1 MGISEVWNCNIHLQM
16 LLLIF
21 SFMLCPKRI
30 SSRMFSALILM
41 RPKLLQPLWD
51 SVPWQSASSSGPNL
65 RKTLRSWHWL
75 LKKKKKS
82 WCFTQILDG
91 IVICLQPWVVGSMH
105 GVSGSSLPVTHCS
118 SEGAGGEMSEI
129 MECLIT
135 LVTPC
140 ARRACRPY
148 MCSCKSGT
156 YLCFVCE
163 CVCIWYVHVRVC
175 ECVICTLILGCLW
188 ISPQFSYSCKVH
200 IRTHIIII

>member
-21 SFMLCPKRI
+21 SFMLCPTRI

-41 RPKLLQPLWD
+41 RPKLLQLLWD
-51 SVPWQSASSSGPNL
+51 SDPLQSASSSGPNL

-82 WCFTQILDG
+82 RCFTQLLDG
-91 IVICLQPWVVGSMH
+91 IVICLQPWVVGSMQ
-105 GVSGSSLPVTHCS
+105 GVSGSSLSVTHCS

-135 LVTPC
+135 SVTQC
-140 ARRACRPY
+140 ARRAC
-148 MCSCKSGT
+148 
-156 YLCFVCE
+156 
-163 CVCIWYVHVRVC
+163 
-175 ECVICTLILGCLW
+175 
-188 ISPQFSYSCKVH
+188 
-200 IRTHIIII
+200 